1 MKSQLNSLK
10 AKNQKKKS
18 VEPQKVEPKPKEE
31 PPTEEKS
38 KPLERKVTQ
47 GSALAKYQKAL
58 VAHGGSLDLLES
70 ESAPDA
76 AKEDASKKKP
86 AFSVAKE
93 SCQICGKT
101 VYQTEKA
108 RIQDAILHEKCFNCK
123 HCKLKLKLTNYI
135 SWEGDFYCKPHFK
148 ELFSNAGFKSS
159 KGNEGESTEAEVKEP
174 TETQPLPK
182 KEKPK
187 EEEQKKIENVQ
198 PKKVSQGSATK
209 ETTNEPTKP
218 TQEPPKKE
226 PVSEAT
232 IEAKPQPKKEEKSE
246 EVEEKKKTS
255 AFSMKR
261 ETCYICSKTVYAT
274 EKVAIKEYVFHN
286 GCFKCKHCGL
296 KLKLTNYVL
305 WEGTFYCKPHFT
317 QLGFAKK
324 KPSDIR
330 KEEEEASS
338 REKSTDSKNTQEEP
352 TLTQKQEEK
361 KLETNEE
368 EKEESKQDTANTE
381 ESPPKKEPAKAE
393 EQKEQEPTKAEQP
406 KQEDS
411 LQAKSMAFYKNLEG
425 NKEESTK
432 PIAAKGGASA
442 KKFTVARDICHTCGK
457 TVYAAE
463 KLQIKDTIFHK
474 LCFKCKH
481 CGCALKLTNYSPWE
495 GQFYCRPHFNE
506 LFRDVGF
513 SENKSQVKQQQSS
526 EPASSEGEPAKPT
539 RKKKRRPRSKSGSA
553 KQTGTAPK
561 SLAVKWRSKGNEKSA
576 NFEISET
583 TTFADILS
591 KSGANSANFVMK
603 TTEDGDDIE
612 PTQIVQQFFSG
623 NDSPV
628 CWVAKKE

>member
-1 MKSQLNSLK
+1 MSFGKGLSIVSLISPSL
-10 AKNQKKKS
+10 ASLRKNQVILGKKKRKLAAGKS
-18 VEPQKVEPKPKEE
+18 RHIPKTPKKN
-31 PPTEEKS
+31 PHSHKN
-38 KPLERKVTQ
+38 
-47 GSALAKYQKAL
+47 
-58 VAHGGSLDLLES
+58 
-70 ESAPDA
+70 
-76 AKEDASKKKP
+76 KKK
-86 AFSVAKE
+86 
-93 SCQICGKT
+93 
-101 VYQTEKA
+101 
-108 RIQDAILHEKCFNCK
+108 
-123 HCKLKLKLTNYI
+123 
-135 SWEGDFYCKPHFK
+135 
-148 ELFSNAGFKSS
+148 
-159 KGNEGESTEAEVKEP
+159 
-174 TETQPLPK
+174 
-182 KEKPK
+182 
-187 EEEQKKIENVQ
+187 
-198 PKKVSQGSATK
+198 
-209 ETTNEPTKP
+209 
-218 TQEPPKKE
+218 
-226 PVSEAT
+226 
-232 IEAKPQPKKEEKSE
+232 
-246 EVEEKKKTS
+246 
-255 AFSMKR
+255 
-261 ETCYICSKTVYAT
+261 
-274 EKVAIKEYVFHN
+274 
-286 GCFKCKHCGL
+286 
-296 KLKLTNYVL
+296 
-305 WEGTFYCKPHFT
+305 
-317 QLGFAKK
+317 
-324 KPSDIR
+324 
-330 KEEEEASS
+330 
-338 REKSTDSKNTQEEP
+338 
-352 TLTQKQEEK
+352 K